1 VGREAAED
9 GKKLTER
16 SAGEGQSA
24 DPWAAGWPACLHR
37 LVEEYG
43 AEQVWECGLR
53 VLGFP
58 PTFVHTAD
66 EMRRVKAAIAS

>member
-1 VGREAAED
+1 
-9 GKKLTER
+9 
-16 SAGEGQSA
+16 
-24 DPWAAGWPACLHR
+24 
-37 LVEEYG
+37 VEEYG